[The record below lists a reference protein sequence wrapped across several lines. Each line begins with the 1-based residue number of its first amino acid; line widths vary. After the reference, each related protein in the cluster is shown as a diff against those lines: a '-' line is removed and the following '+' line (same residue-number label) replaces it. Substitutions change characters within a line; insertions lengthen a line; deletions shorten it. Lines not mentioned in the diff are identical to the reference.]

1 VGNPTQ
7 QLDFMREDIFAR
19 MTEDTRGL
27 MQQMQAHAAPPP
39 PDADPVQLARD
50 GYRQIIPLAGS
61 VEELETKDYTVS
73 SVTPAIPLRLY
84 RPQTEG
90 NDTLLLPALVYFHGG
105 GFISGGFDTHDR
117 PLRALANASG
127 CVIAAVEYRLAPE
140 FPFPAAPEDCFAA
153 LQWVIHNAEELRIN
167 ASKVAVGGDSAG
179 GLLATVVCL
188 MCRDRNASHPV
199 AQVLVYPNADLASDT
214 PSWHELD
221 FLHPNR
227 SRENFVGQMAMYV
240 PDPNEREQPYAS
252 PLRAPDVSGLPPALI
267 ITAELDPQRDEG
279 EAYAQQLRNAGC
291 LVTHTRYPG
300 VLHGFFQMGGVIA
313 SGRVAIAEVAAY
325 LRLRFSWVN

>member
-1 VGNPTQ
+1 
-7 QLDFMREDIFAR
+7 MREDIFAR
-19 MTEDTRGL
+19 MTEDTRTL
-27 MQQMQAHAAPPP
+27 MQQTQANSAPPP

-61 VEELETKDYTVS
+61 IEEVDIKAYTVS
-73 SVTPAIPLRLY
+73 SATPAIPLRLY
-84 RPQTEG
+84 RPQTEAS
-90 NDTLLLPALVYFHGG
+90 NTLLPALVYFHGG
-105 GFISGGFDTHDR
+105 GFISGDFDTHDR

-127 CVIAAVEYRLAPE
+127 CVIVAVEYRLAPE

-153 LQWVIHNAEELRIN
+153 LQWVIQNAKELQIN
-167 ASKVAVGGDSAG
+167 AAKVAVGGDSAG

-188 MCRDRNASHPV
+188 MCRDRNASQPV
-199 AQVLVYPNADLASDT
+199 AQVLVYPNTDLAIDT

-227 SRENFVGQMAMYV
+227 SRESFVAQMAMYV

-252 PLRAPDVSGLPPALI
+252 PLRAADVSGLPPAI
-267 ITAELDPQRDEG
+267 VITAELDPQRDEG
-279 EAYAQQLRNAGC
+279 EAYAQRLRDAGC

-313 SGRVAIAEVAAY
+313 SGRVAIAEIAAY
-325 LRLRFSWVN
+325 LRLRFSVS

>member
-1 VGNPTQ
+1 
-7 QLDFMREDIFAR
+7 MREDIFTR
-19 MTEDTRGL
+19 MTGDTRAL

-39 PDADPVQLARD
+39 PDADPVQLARE

-61 VEELETKDYTVS
+61 VEEVKIKEYTVS
-73 SVTPAIPLRLY
+73 SATPAIPLRLY
-84 RPQTEG
+84 RPQIEG
-90 NDTLLLPALVYFHGG
+90 SDVSLLPALVYFHGG

-127 CVIAAVEYRLAPE
+127 CAIVAVEYRLAPE
-140 FPFPAAPEDCFAA
+140 SPFPAAPEDCFAA
-153 LQWVIHNAEELRIN
+153 LQWVIQNAEELQIN

-188 MCRDRNASHPV
+188 MCRNRNVSHPI
-199 AQVLVYPNADLASDT
+199 AQVLIYPNTDLAINT
-214 PSWHELD
+214 PSWYELD

-227 SRENFVGQMAMYV
+227 SRQKFVDQMAMYV
-240 PDPNEREQPYAS
+240 PNPNEREQAYAS

-279 EAYAQQLRNAGC
+279 EAYAQRLRDAGC

-325 LRLRFSWVN
+325 LRLRFNLVS